1 MKNDNVLRTA
11 SFTISNTQYDWLA
24 EQSKKRLLAKSV
36 VLREAIELLRKD
48 YNNVKSNNRESI
60 TPTD

>member
-36 VLREAIELLRKD
+36 VLREAIELLRKE
-48 YNNVKSNNRESI
+48 YNNVKSNNRE
-60 TPTD
+60 